1 MRSYAAKV
9 MHATARLA
17 NLAAMRAL
25 YLSYDGLTDGL
36 GRSQVLPYILG
47 LEEKGHGFTIVSFEK
62 QGRFA
67 KDAGSIRQLLKGH
80 NIAWVPLMYT
90 AFPPILS
97 TVHDVW
103 QLARTVERLHA
114 AQPFD
119 LIHCRSYITSLV
131 GLRMKRK
138 LGIPFIFDMRAFY
151 ADERVDGRLWNLSN
165 PLYRL
170 VYNFFKR
177 KEKEFLEEADFT
189 ISLTEKGRDIIH
201 SWDELEEQP
210 LPVEVIPCCADLEHF
225 SERSVDIALQEK
237 LRSETGLGRNDL
249 VFAYLGSIGTWY
261 MLPEMLDFF
270 KVALA
275 ERPNAKL
282 LLITHDAPEA
292 IHLMAR
298 EKGIAEEKVIVRP
311 ASREEVP
318 TFLSLT
324 DIALFFIRPVF
335 SKSGSSP
342 TKHGEML
349 GMGLPVIANA
359 GVGDVDIIIE
369 STGTGLLVRGFDPA
383 NYQEAVAQI
392 DTLLQL
398 PKERMREAAL
408 RFYSLEMGV
417 ERYHSIYERAKL
429 ARVKDYGQGA

>member
-1 MRSYAAKV
+1 
-9 MHATARLA
+9 MHAKARMA

-47 LEEKGHGFTIVSFEK
+47 LEAKGHHFTIVSFEK
-62 QGRFA
+62 RERFA
-67 KDAGSIRQLLKGH
+67 KDEKNIRLLLKGR
-80 NIAWVPLMYT
+80 NIAWVPLIYT

-97 TVHDVW
+97 TIYDVW
-103 QLARTVERLHA
+103 QLARTVERLHTE
-114 AQPFD
+114 QPFD

-131 GLRMKRK
+131 GLHMKRK
-138 LGIPFIFDMRAFY
+138 LGVPFIFDMRAFY
-151 ADERVDGRLWNLSN
+151 ADERVDGQLWNLSN
-165 PLYRL
+165 PVYRM
-170 VYNFFKR
+170 VYNYFKQ
-177 KEKEFLEEADFT
+177 KEKAFLEEADFT

-225 SERSVDIALQEK
+225 SAGNVDNALQEE
-237 LRSETGLGRNDL
+237 LRAETGLSTDDL

-261 MLPEMLDFF
+261 MLAEMLDFF
-270 KVALA
+270 KEVLTAK
-275 ERPNAKL
+275 PNAKL
-282 LLITHDAPEA
+282 FFITHDAPEGIRKLA
-292 IHLMAR
+292 KAR
-298 EKGIAEEKVIVRP
+298 GIPEERVIIRS
-311 ASREEVP
+311 AGREEVP
-318 TFLSLT
+318 TCLSLA

-369 STGTGLLVRGFDPA
+369 STGTGILVNAFEREDYL
-383 NYQEAVAQI
+383 NAVAQI
-392 DTLLQL
+392 DDLLQL
-398 PKERMREAAL
+398 PKERMRAAAL
-408 RFYSLEMGV
+408 RFYSLETGV
-417 ERYHSIYERAKL
+417 ERYHSIYERVGR
-429 ARVKDYGQGA
+429 ARARD

>member
-1 MRSYAAKV
+1 M
-9 MHATARLA
+9 A

-47 LEEKGHGFTIVSFEK
+47 LEEKGHHFTIVSFEK
-62 QGRFA
+62 RERFA
-67 KDAGSIRQLLKGH
+67 RDEESIRLLLKGRS
-80 NIAWVPLMYT
+80 IAWVPLMYT

-103 QLARTVERLHA
+103 KLARTVDRLHSE
-114 AQPFD
+114 QPFE

-138 LGIPFIFDMRAFY
+138 HAVPFIFDMRAFY
-151 ADERVDGRLWNLSN
+151 ADERVDGKLWNLDN
-165 PLYRL
+165 PLFRA
-170 VYNFFKR
+170 VYVFFKQ
-177 KEKEFLEEADFT
+177 KEKEFLQEADFT
-189 ISLTEKGRDIIH
+189 VSLTEKGRDIIH
-201 SWDELEEQP
+201 SWDELEGQP
-210 LPVEVIPCCADLEHF
+210 LPLEVIPCCADLEHF
-225 SERSVDIALQEK
+225 STGHVDNALQER
-237 LRSETGLGRNDL
+237 LRSETGLRTDDL

-261 MLPEMLDFF
+261 MLAEMLDFF
-270 KVALA
+270 KVVLA
-275 ERPNAKL
+275 AKQNAKL
-282 LLITHDAPEA
+282 FFITHDAPD
-292 IHLMAR
+292 
-298 EKGIAEEKVIVRP
+298 GIWRLAKERGIPEERVIIRS

-318 TFLSLT
+318 TCLSLA

-369 STGTGLLVRGFDPA
+369 STGTGILVRAFEDEDYL
-383 NYQEAVAQI
+383 NVMAQI
-392 DTLLQL
+392 DDLLRL
-398 PKERMREAAL
+398 PKERMRAAAL
-408 RFYSLEMGV
+408 QFYSLEMGV
-417 ERYHSIYERAKL
+417 ERYHGIYERVGR
-429 ARVKDYGQGA
+429 ARARG